1 MSSGKGFFNFLKQN
15 SLVDS
20 SPFDDVVTPKA
31 PKNLPEVLSPDQ
43 VNNLLSFPAKKPQ
56 DFRDLA
62 ILELIYSCGL
72 RVSEASNINIDDFE
86 DNKSFLRVL
95 GKGSK
100 TRLIPVLSLIHI

>member
-15 SLVDS
+15 NLVDS
-20 SPFDDVVTPKA
+20 SPFDDVAAPKA

-43 VNNLLSFPAKKPQ
+43 VNNLLSYPAKKPK

-72 RVSEASNINIDDFE
+72 GVYGGRGFGFGWVREKE
-86 DNKSFLRVL
+86 E
-95 GKGSK
+95 
-100 TRLIPVLSLIHI
+100 TRGN